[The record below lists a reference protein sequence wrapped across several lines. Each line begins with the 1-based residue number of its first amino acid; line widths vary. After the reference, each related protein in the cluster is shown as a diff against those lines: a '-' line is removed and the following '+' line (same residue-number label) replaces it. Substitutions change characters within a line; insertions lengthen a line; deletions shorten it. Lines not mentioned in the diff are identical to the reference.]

1 MNEINIGDCTKL
13 RASAYNAAYFYSEQ
27 DIVGREGVP
36 GSPRAVHNGVNIS
49 CIKDISMLSN
59 SQVHMR
65 LEMVDYKMPRCR
77 DPRFRT
83 KVELM

>member
-1 MNEINIGDCTKL
+1 MRLTLETARNYGLL
-13 RASAYNAAYFYSEQ
+13 RTMQLIYTEQ
-27 DIVGREGVP
+27 DIVGLEGVP

-65 LEMVDYKMPRCR
+65 FEMVDYKMPRCR